1 MLFVFKKIIS
11 FVFYILF
18 VFKNIILC
26 VQKSSRH
33 AAHHAEAAGDGREHG
48 NDEIDDSF
56 QGFLFH
62 SFNFL
67 MFPFFLCFFVSF
79 VFFFPSVPFRSLWKR
94 QNDQMTKWPND
105 HISRFLALIACG
117 GFKDNRDNRDNF
129 WLVWLSAFSIIF
141 SLFSSLFISLFS
153 SLFIS
158 LFSSSIISLFSSM
171 F

>member
-1 MLFVFKKIIS
+1 MKFVLFVFKKIIS

-18 VFKNIILC
+18 VFKNIILR

-67 MFPFFLCFFVSF
+67 MFTFFFVSF
-79 VFFFPSVPFRSLWKR
+79 VSFVSFFLQFPFRSL
-94 QNDQMTKWPND
+94 
-105 HISRFLALIACG
+105 
-117 GFKDNRDNRDNF
+117 
-129 WLVWLSAFSIIF
+129 
-141 SLFSSLFISLFS
+141 
-153 SLFIS
+153 
-158 LFSSSIISLFSSM
+158 
-171 F
+171 

>member
-1 MLFVFKKIIS
+1 MDFNIESEYFFIENIAKQLRFVKFVLFVFKKIIS

-18 VFKNIILC
+18 VFKNIILR

-48 NDEIDDSF
+48 NDEIDDSL

-67 MFPFFLCFFVSF
+67 MFIFFFVSF
-79 VFFFPSVPFRSLWKR
+79 VSFFLQFPFRSLWKR

-105 HISRFLALIACG
+105 HISRFLALFDCG
-117 GFKDNRDNRDNF
+117 GFKDNRDN
-129 WLVWLSAFSIIF
+129 L
-141 SLFSSLFISLFS
+141 
-153 SLFIS
+153 
-158 LFSSSIISLFSSM
+158 
-171 F
+171 